1 MSATTIPAPR
11 ASSTT
16 LGHGLRVALVA
27 TALVVLLGL
36 SFVAGRT
43 TSSASTTGTK
53 STPAVTPTTVT
64 PTAASPT
71 TPATTNTSPAG
82 ASATAR
88 SCHMVPDC

>member
-11 ASSTT
+11 APSTT
-16 LGHGLRVALVA
+16 LSHGLRVALVA

-43 TSSASTTGTK
+43 TSSTSTTSTK

-64 PTAASPT
+64 PT

>member
-11 ASSTT
+11 APSTT
-16 LGHGLRVALVA
+16 LSHGLRVALVA

-43 TSSASTTGTK
+43 TSTTSTT

-64 PTAASPT
+64 PTAAAPT